1 MTRGTL
7 KASNNEAI
15 VTLLSVKL
23 SFPGCSSLK
32 EKRRR
37 LQPLLARLR
46 SEYNACFAETGLQDY
61 WQSGWISCALVSNDG
76 QYNVKVANEIIH
88 HLETHFPDELIDEHH
103 IESR

>member
-1 MTRGTL
+1 MTRGSL
-7 KASNNEAI
+7 KGSNNEAV

-23 SFPGCSSLK
+23 SFPACSSLK

-46 SEYNACFAETGLQDY
+46 SEYNACFAETGLQDC
-61 WQSGWISCALVSNDG
+61 WQSDWISCALVSNNG
-76 QYNVKVANEIIH
+76 QYNVRVANEIIH
-88 HLETHFPDELIDEHH
+88 YLETHFPDEIIDEHH